1 MNGKDKVN
9 FIIYLF
15 VAFVLG
21 GLLMYY
27 LTINTPTL
35 QNTISQ
41 MRSAVTS
48 ILSTNSDI
56 KSLFQIG
63 ISTTPYSATGSDNGK
78 LIVDEEKLREA
89 ISNNMD
95 DVAALFTN
103 KPEYINGTVIDME
116 NTKITQGSS
125 FKITV
130 DGKEETITFD
140 KDYDLA
146 DTEQRNDMI
155 SNINSILS
163 SKFGPR
169 NITLAISSDRIVIN
183 SSKGN
188 NITINSGESGADAL
202 AMLGLQDG
210 AKFDGNALG
219 FASKITN
226 VMDTAMS
233 SISEKAGTSAN
244 TVDTST
250 LGTRMKKLNDS
261 QTIYL
266 SLDKEDYIESSAD
279 SVELEKEVNWF
290 QKIIEK
296 IKDIF

>member
-1 MNGKDKVN
+1 
-9 FIIYLF
+9 
-15 VAFVLG
+15 
-21 GLLMYY
+21 MYY